1 MPWILAKGAVGL
13 MPIPKV
19 VVVGR
24 PNVGKSSLLNWLA
37 GRRVAIVDD
46 MSGVTRDRVG
56 TLVQVGDDAN
66 SRFFELVDTG
76 GIGMVDR
83 DDLSEHVEKQIDSA
97 INEADLILFVV
108 DIRDELMPL
117 DEEVAAR
124 LRYVNTPVILVM
136 NKADTPEF
144 DVRGA
149 EFYKLGR
156 GKPIAVSTHQNRN
169 KLALL
174 KLIDQMLP
182 ASDALRPAEEVMKIA
197 AVGRPNTG
205 KSTFI
210 NTLARAE
217 RMIVS
222 ERPGT
227 TRDAVDVR
235 FELDGL
241 PFLAIDT
248 AGVKRK
254 AKIRDN
260 LDFYSMHR
268 AERSIRRA
276 DVVLLFLDPTQG
288 IARLDKQLAD
298 YIAKQYKPCIF
309 VVNKWDIMKKQ
320 AGADASHAMAKYAI
334 VVQHAFRA
342 MSYMP
347 LAFIT
352 AQTGKNIKAM
362 LNLAQSMFKQ
372 AQKRVSTGQLN
383 RVIREAVEAHPP
395 ASRDGRNPRILYATQ
410 VSTEPPTVVLF
421 VNHPSL
427 FDQTYQRYLLN
438 VFREKLPF
446 HDIPVKLY
454 LRARSQSAP
463 LPEPPALDP
472 TADEGSL
479 ATSRPR
485 PVHARAEREPQA
497 ESETSAEGSGS
508 LEHRA
513 LLDIEVNDL
522 LAELDD

>member
-1 MPWILAKGAVGL
+1 MGLCSSIITKVSQIEAFPLQHSFIQNSGQLLLVPPSGGRGKGLETVMAL
-13 MPIPKV
+13 PKV
-19 VVVGR
+19 VIVGR
-24 PNVGKSSLLNWLA
+24 PNVGKSSLFNWIT
-37 GRRVAIVDD
+37 GRRIAIVDD

-56 TLVQVGDDAN
+56 SLAQLGDDAN
-66 SRFFELVDTG
+66 PRFIEVIDTG
-76 GIGMVDR
+76 GVGMVDR
-83 DDLSEHVEKQIDSA
+83 DDLSEDVERQIETAVS
-97 INEADLILFVV
+97 EADLILFVV

-117 DEEVAAR
+117 DTEVATR

-136 NKADTPEF
+136 NKADTPQF

-169 KLALL
+169 KKELL
-174 KLIDQMLP
+174 KLIDKMLP
-182 ASDALRPAEEVMKIA
+182 SSSDEKPAEEVMKIA
-197 AVGRPNTG
+197 VVGRPNTG

-227 TRDAVDVR
+227 TRDSVDVR

-254 AKIRDN
+254 AKIRDD
-260 LDFYSMHR
+260 LDFYSIHR

-276 DVVLLFLDPTQG
+276 DIVLLFLDPTQG
-288 IARLDKQLAD
+288 ISRLDKQMAD

-309 VVNKWDIMKKQ
+309 VVNKWDLMI
-320 AGADASHAMAKYAI
+320 GDAAANAPNVMGKYATVI
-334 VVQHAFRA
+334 QHAFRS

-352 AQTGKNIKAM
+352 AQTGKNVKAL
-362 LNLAQSMFKQ
+362 LNMAQSMYKQ
-372 AQKRVSTGQLN
+372 AQKRVGTGTLN

-395 ASRDGRNPRILYATQ
+395 AAREGRNPRIYYATQ
-410 VSTEPPTVVLF
+410 VSTNPPTVVLF
-421 VNHPSL
+421 VNYPSL
-427 FDQTYQRYLLN
+427 FDITYQRYLLN
-438 VFREKLPF
+438 VFRAKLPF

-454 LRARSQSAP
+454 LRARSQSEASPDPAP
-463 LPEPPALDP
+463 VDP
-472 TADEGSL
+472 TAD
-479 ATSRPR
+479 
-485 PVHARAEREPQA
+485 
-497 ESETSAEGSGS
+497 SGP
-508 LEHRA
+508 
-513 LLDIEVNDL
+513 
-522 LAELDD
+522 